1 MQISAIASSK
11 KSARALALAVA
22 AGAAT
27 IAAPH
32 IAEAAPFLTVSL
44 WGRVQGSGGAFS
56 EFFFATP
63 GEIIEY
69 EIRAQLGAE
78 DSVNPYA
85 GATAAATTTTI
96 SNWVP
101 SNGSTT
107 PTSGLNQVRFHIISD
122 CAANFASGATP
133 APGWA
138 DAPGNSPGTPNG
150 DRLDGVNLIRAA
162 GNFAGIAPDGNPQVL
177 TVATGVFEVVG
188 FSTFLLNPVRP
199 SIAGGGFTSTTILAT
214 MRFRNDAN
222 TANINYNPTVLQQ
235 TNSTTGAAQGGNIID
250 PIIIYGVPEP
260 GALGIIAL
268 GALACRR
275 RRR

>member
-1 MQISAIASSK
+1 VHVSTIPSSK
-11 KSARALALAVA
+11 KSARALAFAVA
-22 AGAAT
+22 AGAAAL
-27 IAAPH
+27 AAPH
-32 IAEAAPFLTVSL
+32 IAEAAPFLTVGL
-44 WGRVQGSGGAFS
+44 WGRVQGSGAAFS
-56 EFFFATP
+56 EFVVAAP
-63 GEIIEY
+63 GEIVEY

-122 CAANFASGATP
+122 GAAIFTSGATP
-133 APGWA
+133 ASGWA

-177 TVATGVFEVVG
+177 TLATGVYEVAG
-188 FSTFLLNPVRP
+188 FGGLFNPVRP
-199 SIAGGGFTSTTILAT
+199 AIAGGGFTTTTVLAT

-222 TANINYNPTVLQQ
+222 SANVNYNPTVLQQ

-250 PIIIYGVPEP
+250 PIIVYGVPEP